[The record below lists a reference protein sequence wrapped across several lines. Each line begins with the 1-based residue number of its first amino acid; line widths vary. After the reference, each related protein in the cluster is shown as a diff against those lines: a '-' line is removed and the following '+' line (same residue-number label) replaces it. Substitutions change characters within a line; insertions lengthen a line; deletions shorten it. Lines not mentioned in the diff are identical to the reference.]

1 MRIINAVRSGIIL
14 AWRHKIA
21 AAGIALMIS
30 VICVVLVVAL
40 ADVITQTSVIIGAKK
55 LRENNAV
62 TFTPYYL
69 ESNTTRPSAEFV
81 GELGRKID
89 NGAAYTMVS
98 SNVRINDPSF
108 ANGNRAIILIGSSA
122 QMAITGTSL
131 CSPAPCAMAGERIP
145 NPIQNSLKIGDENI
159 TVSKTIPSSAALF
172 DPAATGVDLG
182 KSVLIVLP
190 PSKLDILDEY
200 EQEEAVWR
208 TVLFS
213 PTDDETEKFATAAKD
228 NHLLLVPHNLATDQ
242 PERYRELTVRAGLY
256 GLSLMAVSLVV
267 LNAYQT
273 AVRSI
278 IRREKSALIL
288 HHLYGATHTDLNLR
302 VLVFLAFTILALPTF
317 SLVVLSVMG
326 PPFNSTALIV
336 EVALFSIY
344 VITSLQATREVSRVF
359 SSNNR
364 RAL

>member
-1 MRIINAVRSGIIL
+1 MRIVNAVRLGLFL

-21 AAGIALMIS
+21 AAGITVMIT
-30 VICVVLVVAL
+30 VICGVLVMAL
-40 ADVITQTSVIIGAKK
+40 ADVITQTSVIVGAKK

-69 ESNTTRPSAEFV
+69 ESNTTRPSAEFMRD
-81 GELGRKID
+81 LGRKID

-108 ANGNRAIILIGSSA
+108 ANGNRTIIVVGSSA

-131 CSPAPCAMAGERIP
+131 CSPAPCAMVGERIP
-145 NPIQNSLKIGDENI
+145 KPIQKTLKMGDEKI
-159 TVSKTIPSSAALF
+159 SVSKKMPSSAALF

-190 PSKLDILDEY
+190 PSKLDILDDY

-213 PTDDETEKFATAAKD
+213 PTDAETAKFATAAKGND
-228 NHLLLVPHNLATDQ
+228 LLLVPHNLATDQ
-242 PERYRELTVRAGLY
+242 PERYRELMVRAGLY

-267 LNAYQT
+267 LTTYQ
-273 AVRSI
+273 ASVRSI
-278 IRREKSALIL
+278 IHREQSALVL
-288 HHLYGATHTDLNLR
+288 HHLYGATRADINLR
-302 VLVFLAFTILALPTF
+302 VLVFLASTILVLPTF
-317 SLVVLSVMG
+317 ALVMLSAMG
-326 PPFNSTALIV
+326 PPFSSTALVV

-344 VITSLQATREVSRVF
+344 IITFLQATREVSRVF

-364 RAL
+364 KLS

>member
-1 MRIINAVRSGIIL
+1 MRTINAVRSGIIL

-213 PTDDETEKFATAAKD
+213 TTDEET
-228 NHLLLVPHNLATDQ
+228 
-242 PERYRELTVRAGLY
+242 ERYRELMVRAGLY

-317 SLVVLSVMG
+317 SLVVLSVMW
-326 PPFNSTALIV
+326 PPFNST
-336 EVALFSIY
+336 
-344 VITSLQATREVSRVF
+344 
-359 SSNNR
+359 NR
-364 RAL
+364 